1 MINWDNRYKWTK
13 LRSFFSWIIVLVIIL
28 GTYLLFGFIQY
39 KQSQL
44 NTDYNYNID
53 CTVLYPGIDFTVYS
67 VTLAASSNEY
77 MTCYCKDKSLLDV
90 VNSSEGYC
98 KTWQKQYILYKT
110 IPLLISLG
118 IVIVNVIVGQ
128 IFRLLSVI

>member
-53 CTVLYPGIDFTVYS
+53 CTVLYPGVDFTVYS

-90 VNSSEGYC
+90 VNSSEDYC

>member
-53 CTVLYPGIDFTVYS
+53 CKILYPGIDFTVYS

-90 VNSSEGYC
+90 VNSSEDYC